1 MLFSQLFAFHE
12 RPSIT
17 QGGGSLQPHF
27 SRYIGAIF
35 PRRTDTGSKKHSCLT
50 LRLVVIMVFG
60 LVVSSTAAAQQVKDT
75 PIVRFERLYDKLLKK
90 YWRPPVSIHGIRT
103 TVFDYAALPKDANR
117 PDSLFKQINHSL
129 ESIDPSGLDVSDQT
143 KAFWINVYNFGA
155 MRLIVE
161 HYPVDSIRS
170 MKISI
175 FRHPWSQPVIR
186 VGSKSYS
193 LSEIEKSI
201 LLESYHDPRIVFT
214 VSCAA
219 VSCPE
224 QMPEA
229 FTGERLDEQ
238 IDEKIRH
245 FFSNPDKGLALDRE
259 RRNLTLSW
267 ILKKEAHLFKE
278 EQGGVLG
285 FVLPYLDPE
294 TRRWLKANPV
304 KVDYFDHD
312 WTLNDLAQAD

>member
-17 QGGGSLQPHF
+17 QGEGSLQPHC

-60 LVVSSTAAAQQVKDT
+60 LVVSSMVAAQQVKDT

-103 TVFDYAALPKDANR
+103 TVFDYAALSKDANR

-129 ESIDPSGLDVSDQT
+129 ESIDPSGLDESSQT

-170 MKISI
+170 TKISI

-201 LLESYHDPRIVFT
+201 LLESYHDPRIVFA

-219 VSCPE
+219 VSCPD

-238 IDEKIRH
+238 LDEKIRH
-245 FFSNPDKGLALDRE
+245 FLSNPDKGLALDRD
-259 RRNLTLSW
+259 RRILSLSW
-267 ILKKEAHLFKE
+267 ILKKDAHLFKE

-285 FVLPYLDPE
+285 FVLPYLDAE

-312 WTLNDLAQAD
+312 WTLNDLAQAG